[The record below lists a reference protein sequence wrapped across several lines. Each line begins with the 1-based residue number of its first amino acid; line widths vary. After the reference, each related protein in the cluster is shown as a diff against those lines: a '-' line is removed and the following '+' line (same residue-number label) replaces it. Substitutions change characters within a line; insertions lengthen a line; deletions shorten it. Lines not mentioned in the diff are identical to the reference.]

1 VTRYV
6 ADASVV
12 GPLLFKDEADA
23 LFPGLLDSFV
33 AGECLVPGHWRL
45 EVANQMLIGLRR
57 RRTTPVEAD
66 TLAAMFSQL
75 PVVVD
80 EETGERALG
89 ATFRLAAANDLT
101 IYDAAYLEL
110 ALRRQVALLSFD
122 RALCRAA
129 AAENVPLLTSM
140 PKP

>member
-1 VTRYV
+1 M

-45 EVANQMLIGLRR
+45 EIANQMLVGMRR
-57 RRTTPVEAD
+57 KRATPQEAD
-66 TLAAMFSQL
+66 TLTAMFGQL
-75 PVVVD
+75 PIAVD
-80 EETGERALG
+80 AETSERALG
-89 ATFRLAAANDLT
+89 ATYRLAVSHNLT

-110 ALRRQVALLSFD
+110 ALRRRLPLLSFD
-122 RALCRAA
+122 RDLLKAA
-129 AAENVPLLTSM
+129 AAENVPLFDTGA
-140 PKP
+140 P